1 MSINHTPIMR
11 DEVINMLIKDI
22 NGIYIDCTIGF
33 AGHSYEI
40 LKKLTNKGILIGM
53 DLDPYAL
60 NEAEKKLSTLEKKF
74 LLFNMNYKNFPN
86 ILSKLKIEKV
96 DGFLFDLGISSYQ
109 VDSLHRG
116 FSFRKNGPLDMRFN
130 NETGGTAKQLLE
142 NISEKNLGE
151 IIRIYGEEKRSKSI
165 AKSIVNYRKKNKL
178 ETTFDLKEAILEA
191 IKKPDNK
198 TYSKVFQ
205 SIRISLNDEL
215 ENLKEA
221 LKKSAKYLK
230 SNGRIAVL
238 SFHSLEDRIVKHFLK
253 NSISIDESNYYLRN
267 KATNEKFN
275 LINKKPIT
283 ASKIEIKKNRRSN
296 SAKLRVAEK
305 I

>member
-253 NSISIDESNYYLRN
+253 NSISIDKNNYYLRN

-283 ASKIEIKKNRRSN
+283 ASKIEMKKNRRSN

>member
-283 ASKIEIKKNRRSN
+283 ASKIEMKKNRRSN